1 LVLSVSPA
9 GCHRLTLYQTIRKVL
24 PINSGT
30 TAMVFEIVYENDK
43 CGPWPPYS
51 QTETPAN
58 RWLRIR
64 AWVDHHIPLVSQ

>member
-1 LVLSVSPA
+1 
-9 GCHRLTLYQTIRKVL
+9 
-24 PINSGT
+24 
-30 TAMVFEIVYENDK
+30 MVFEIVYENDK